1 MTKEGKNRQTR
12 EIGLTH
18 YSFSYKPDLPLPS
31 MVAELVIEKLEK
43 IVSEND
49 METPVEFKADG
60 RTGSVVIKKMASECL
75 WRT

>member
-12 EIGLTH
+12 EIGLTY
-18 YSFSYKPDLPLPS
+18 YSLSYKPDLPLPS
-31 MVAELVIEKLEK
+31 MVAESVIEKLER
-43 IVSEND
+43 IISEND
-49 METPVEFKADG
+49 MEIPIGFKADG